1 MLVLVS
7 MRGFFAV
14 TDPGWYER
22 LLELSQDRAPMDAN
36 FWRPSPRRVV
46 LATGTPFFFKL
57 RAPANAIAGFG
68 YFASFSV
75 LPDWLAWD
83 TFGAA
88 NGVVSLAELRA
99 RLHRIREGA
108 SIEADPQGR
117 IGCSLIAEATFF
129 AREKWIAAPSDW
141 KPRTQT
147 GASVD
152 LTIGEGLRIWNECLA
167 RAPHPSAQALAPQGA
182 RFGAPATYKPRLGQ
196 GIFRVQVLD
205 AYQRACAVTREHSLV
220 VLDAAHVRAYADGGE
235 HDVRNGLSL
244 RTDLHKLFDRGY
256 VTIDD
261 QMRLVVGRRLKADFD
276 NGRTYYELGGTAL
289 ALPDDPA
296 LRPDAAALTW
306 HREHRFLG

>member
-1 MLVLVS
+1 
-7 MRGFFAV
+7 MRGFLAV

-22 LLELSQDRAPMDAN
+22 LAALGSIHGPMDAN

-46 LATGTPFFFKL
+46 LAPGTPFFFKL

-83 TFGAA
+83 TFGEA
-88 NGVVSLAELRA
+88 NGVATLDELQA
-99 RLHRIREGA
+99 RLRRIREGA
-108 SIEADPQGR
+108 SIEADPHGR

-129 AREKWIAAPSDW
+129 GRESWIAAPSDW

-152 LTIGEGLRIWNECLA
+152 LTVGEGLRMWSECLA
-167 RAPHPSAQALAPQGA
+167 RAPQVHAPVATPQGA
-182 RFGAPATYKPRLGQ
+182 RYGAPALHKPRLGQ

-220 VLDAAHVRAYADGGE
+220 VLEAAHVKAYADGGA
-235 HDVRNGLSL
+235 HDVRNGLAL

-256 VTIDD
+256 VTVDD
-261 QMRLVVGRRLKADFD
+261 QMRLVVGRRLKDDFD
-276 NGRTYYELGGTAL
+276 NGRTYYELRGTAL
-289 ALPDDPA
+289 ALPDEPA
-296 LRPDAAALTW
+296 LRPDAAALAW

>member
-1 MLVLVS
+1 

-22 LLELSQDRAPMDAN
+22 LCALGQDHGPMDAN

-46 LATGTPFFFKL
+46 LATGTPFLFKL

-83 TFGAA
+83 TFGEA
-88 NGVVSLAELRA
+88 NGVASLAELRT

-129 AREKWIAAPSDW
+129 ARESWVAAPSDW

-152 LTIGEGLRIWNECLA
+152 LTVGEGLRVWSECLA
-167 RAPHPSAQALAPQGA
+167 RVPQPA
-182 RFGAPATYKPRLGQ
+182 APATAPQDPRYGAPVMHRPRLGQ

-235 HDVRNGLSL
+235 HQVRNGLAL

-256 VTIDD
+256 VTVDD

-276 NGRTYYELGGTAL
+276 NGRSYYELNGTPL
-289 ALPDDPA
+289 ALPGDTASRPA
-296 LRPDAAALTW
+296 AEALAW
-306 HREHRFLG
+306 HRDHRFLG

>member
-1 MLVLVS
+1 MA
-7 MRGFFAV
+7 MRGFVAV

-22 LLELSQDRAPMDAN
+22 LAALGQDRGPMDAN
-36 FWRPSPRRVV
+36 FWRPSARRVA
-46 LATGTPFFFKL
+46 LPTGTPFLFKL

-83 TFGAA
+83 TFGEA
-88 NGVVSLAELRA
+88 NGVASLAELRT
-99 RLHRIREGA
+99 RLHKIREGA
-108 SIEADPQGR
+108 SIDADPQGR
-117 IGCSLIAEATFF
+117 IGCSLIAEARFF
-129 AREKWIAAPSDW
+129 PRNQWVTAPSDW

-147 GASVD
+147 GASID
-152 LTIGEGLRIWNECLA
+152 LTVGEGLRVWSDCLT
-167 RAPHPSAQALAPQGA
+167 RFPQAAASVMAPQ
-182 RFGAPATYKPRLGQ
+182 RPRYGAPAMYRPRLGQ

-220 VLDAAHVRAYADGGE
+220 VLEAAHVRAYADGGE
-235 HDVRNGLSL
+235 HEVRNGLAL

-261 QMRLVVGRRLKADFD
+261 QMRLLVGRRLKADFD
-276 NGRTYYELGGTAL
+276 NGKSYYQLTGTPL
-289 ALPDDPA
+289 ALPSDA
-296 LRPDAAALTW
+296 KQRPMAAALAW